1 MSTSAYEYK
10 TVALPQTV
18 EGKRRRGQSEADQVA
33 MALGEIIHE
42 EATDGWEY
50 MRSDILAA
58 RGRAGMFSKEAP
70 VNTYTVLVFRR
81 MIEGVWPVEQ
91 QRSAAPAPAPAQATA
106 APTPPPPPAKPVAPA
121 RPMVN
126 DPTSP
131 LAQGSFITTGGQ
143 FNTDDATQSNP
154 SPRPLPP
161 LGSAQD

>member
-1 MSTSAYEYK
+1 MSASAYEYK

-33 MALGEIIHE
+33 IALGETIHA

-50 MRSDILAA
+50 MRSDVLAA
-58 RGRAGMFSKEAP
+58 RGRASMFSKEAP

-81 MIEGVWPVEQ
+81 AMESVWPVTKEAG
-91 QRSAAPAPAPAQATA
+91 REAAAPVAQPAP
-106 APTPPPPPAKPVAPA
+106 PREEPPL
-121 RPMVN
+121 PMMIA

-131 LAQGSFITTGGQ
+131 LANGTTLTSGGQ
-143 FNTDDATQSNP
+143 FRADSTRGTVPVNP
-154 SPRPLPP
+154 RPP